1 MFQNDTVNLL
11 KNLDLGIFFV
21 YYNTMSVFLRKQDNN
36 MKRIEVNLRFAETIY
51 IFLKE
56 EKNEKNHNC
65 SFSRGNDNTFGSL
78 FRAAAVR
85 KQQWTAGNYRRAG

>member
-36 MKRIEVNLRFAETIY
+36 MKRIEVNLRFAEKIY

-56 EKNEKNHNC
+56 GKK
-65 SFSRGNDNTFGSL
+65 
-78 FRAAAVR
+78 
-85 KQQWTAGNYRRAG
+85 

>member
-56 EKNEKNHNC
+56 GKK
-65 SFSRGNDNTFGSL
+65 
-78 FRAAAVR
+78 
-85 KQQWTAGNYRRAG
+85 

>member
-1 MFQNDTVNLL
+1 MFRVIQGMFQNDTVNLL

-56 EKNEKNHNC
+56 GKK
-65 SFSRGNDNTFGSL
+65 
-78 FRAAAVR
+78 
-85 KQQWTAGNYRRAG
+85 